1 MCIACLEW
9 ARPRMGLEWARPSV
23 AVGFTEKNVHRGAH
37 SPLGRSGGSADDDTV
52 WLALWR
58 RETVTVSGL
67 DSCLRY
73 ILPCLW
79 LRLLP
84 LSRVPLC
91 LPPRGATNPSNAQ
104 GWLSYPH
111 LQEDFPDSLFLLG
124 TEDLLLLSLLLA
136 LIPATRTS
144 VMALPI
150 CPKSFPSR

>member
-1 MCIACLEW
+1 MCIACFEW

-91 LPPRGATNPSNAQ
+91 LSPPGCDESLQRPGLTQLPSPPRRLSWLAFPSWDWGPAAA
-104 GWLSYPH
+104 
-111 LQEDFPDSLFLLG
+111 
-124 TEDLLLLSLLLA
+124 LLA
-136 LIPATRTS
+136 PCTHPCHQNLRHGLAH
-144 VMALPI
+144 LP
-150 CPKSFPSR
+150 